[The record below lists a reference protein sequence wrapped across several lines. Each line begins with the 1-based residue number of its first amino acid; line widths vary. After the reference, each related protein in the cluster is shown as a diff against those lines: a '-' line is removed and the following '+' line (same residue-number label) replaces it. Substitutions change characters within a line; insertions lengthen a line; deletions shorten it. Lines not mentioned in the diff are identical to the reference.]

1 MAHQPSQTT
10 HHVSSQANTTTG
22 NLDAAAIPWITPKA
36 GLTLQQTISMRVRQ
50 ERPEARKY
58 VHACVFCCVACCVAE
73 CRSCGRGCGVAWHR
87 CPPKEGGMIGKLG
100 FCADPL
106 FYMYFGENCWH

>member
-22 NLDAAAIPWITPKA
+22 NLDAAAIPWLKPNP
-36 GLTLQQTISMRVRQ
+36 GFTLQQTISIRVRL
-50 ERPEARKY
+50 ERTAEARKY
-58 VHACVFCCVACCVAE
+58 VHACVFCCVAE
-73 CRSCGRGCGVAWHR
+73 CRSCGRGCGVGWHR
-87 CPPKEGGMIGKLG
+87 CPPKEGGVFGKMR

-106 FYMYFGENCWH
+106 FYIYFGENCWH